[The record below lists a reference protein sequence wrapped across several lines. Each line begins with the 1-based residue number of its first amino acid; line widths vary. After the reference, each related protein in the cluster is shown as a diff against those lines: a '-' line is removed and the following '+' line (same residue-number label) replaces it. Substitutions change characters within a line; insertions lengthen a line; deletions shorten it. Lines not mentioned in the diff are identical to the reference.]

1 MSNLLESLP
10 IIMIYLLI
18 LVSMLVFI
26 EIGYRF
32 GINIRSRNDK
42 EASNHIGPVVG
53 GLIGMLAF
61 LLAFTFNTAYNQHVT
76 RQLNVLLESNAIG
89 TAYNRAELV
98 DKHYGKEIKSLLG
111 EYVDIRMKFVEGK
124 INLVEALKESEKIH
138 ILLWKQI
145 TKLSSDQPTVV
156 TSLLIQSINKVI
168 DLHDIRV
175 TDALYNLIHPA
186 VGITLLI
193 ITMLSMLTMG
203 YQMGLTGKRRF
214 YALIA
219 LSIAF
224 TMLISLI
231 VDLNSPGK
239 GFIQVN
245 QRTMKELQIRIH
257 QLNE

>member
-10 IIMIYLLI
+10 ITIIYLLI
-18 LVSMLVFI
+18 LVSMLVCV

-32 GINIRSRNDK
+32 GINIRSRTDK
-42 EASNHIGPVVG
+42 EASSHIGPIIG

-76 RQLNVLLESNAIG
+76 RQLNVLLEANAIG

-98 DKHYGKEIKSLLG
+98 DQHYGKQIQSLLR
-111 EYVDIRMKFVEGK
+111 EYVDIRMKVVERKMKLAEG
-124 INLVEALKESEKIH
+124 LKESEKIH
-138 ILLWKQI
+138 TLLWDQT
-145 TKLSSDQPTVV
+145 TKLSSEHPTIL
-156 TSLLIQSINKVI
+156 TSLLIQSINEVI
-168 DLHDIRV
+168 DLHNIRI

-186 VGITLLI
+186 VGITLLM

-203 YQMGLTGKRRF
+203 YQMGLTGKRRLYPLF
-214 YALIA
+214 A

-231 VDLNSPGK
+231 IDLNSPAN
-239 GFIQVN
+239 GFIQVS
-245 QRTMKELQIRIH
+245 QRTMKDLQIKVH